1 MYTVEFESDA
11 SIVTTLDDN
20 DGYNDVEMVLAD
32 DGSIYIRQFD
42 EDLEEYQM
50 LYMSYQQWLDLMAA
64 HQSPEGAYRLELK
77 IK

>member
-20 DGYNDVEMVLAD
+20 DSYNDVEMILAD

-64 HQSPEGAYRLELK
+64 HQSPEGAYRLELN
-77 IK
+77 I